1 MLLKPISIRSIV
13 GALAFAAIGSAAEA
27 ATVNFSATLDLG
39 TPGVL
44 SSSGIST
51 TGTGFSG
58 FSPQSVSVGDD
69 VTITYTFGGVGVSAS
84 DVGFGWAYVLA
95 SGGPG
100 EQAFLTGQFSLLDQ
114 FGSAIASSINAA
126 SVEQFAHIG
135 QQWFI
140 STGPITFYG
149 AQWVGH
155 LDTAVPSDTRFYDL
169 PALSITGDEF
179 QAVTAAVPEPS
190 TWAMML
196 LGFAG
201 LGFMAY
207 RRRTKT
213 PRVAPV
219 VCP

>member
-1 MLLKPISIRSIV
+1 MLLKRILIRSIV
-13 GALAFAAIGSAAEA
+13 AALAFAAVGSAADA
-27 ATVNFSATLDLG
+27 APVNFSATLDLS

-44 SSSGIST
+44 SSSGINS

-69 VTITYTFGGVGVSAS
+69 VTITYTFGGAGVSAS

-95 SGGPG
+95 TGGPD

-114 FGSAIASSINAA
+114 GGNAIASSINGAT
-126 SVEQFAHIG
+126 VEQFIHIG

-155 LDTAVPSDTRFYDL
+155 VDAAVPSDARVYNL
-169 PALSITGDEF
+169 PALSITGEEF

-190 TWAMML
+190 TWALML
-196 LGFAG
+196 LGFAAI
-201 LGFMAY
+201 GFMAH
-207 RRRTKT
+207 RRRTER
-213 PRVAPV
+213 PRPAPI
-219 VCP
+219 PS